1 MNELSDLRKQKR
13 LTQKEAAVLIGIPYR
28 TYLRYEEN
36 DRYAN
41 TFKYRKIIEE
51 LENKTRIDEEHGVLS
66 IQTIKEIV
74 LPILKKYNI
83 NKCYLFGSYA
93 KNIAR
98 DNSDIDL
105 LVETDMTGLAY
116 LNLIEEL
123 RDALHKKVDLLNLN
137 DVSENN
143 PISLRILK
151 EGVLLKDD

>member
-1 MNELSDLRKQKR
+1 MFPSETPSDKILQGNFDGLVLSNGPGDP
-13 LTQKEAAVLIGIPYR
+13 ED
-28 TYLRYEEN
+28 N
-36 DRYAN
+36 
-41 TFKYRKIIEE
+41 KI
-51 LENKTRIDEEHGVLS
+51 S
-66 IQTIKEIV
+66 IQTIKEIF

>member
-13 LTQKEAAVLIGIPYR
+13 LTQKEAAILIGIPYR
-28 TYLRYEEN
+28 TYVRYEEN
-36 DRYAN
+36 DHYAN

-51 LENKTRIDEEHGVLS
+51 LENKTRIDEEHGILS

-74 LPILKKYNI
+74 LPILKKHNI

-93 KNIAR
+93 KNMAR

-123 RDALHKKVDLLNLN
+123 RDALQKKVDLLNLN
-137 DVSENN
+137 DVSESNS
-143 PISLRILK
+143 ISLTILK